1 MVTSPL
7 AAKGITVVET
17 FTPKQTETTQRW
29 TAGLRVAGLRVAG
42 LAVPVR
48 TKIEF
53 SRRGA
58 ARRGA

>member
-17 FTPKQTETTQRW
+17 FTPTQTETTQRW
-29 TAGLRVAGLRVAG
+29 TAGLRVAG

-53 SRRGA
+53 SRHGA
-58 ARRGA
+58 PGA